1 MTQTNTETSATVT
14 YLTKEVPT
22 LVFLVRVSRPYDPDR
37 RWGVFDSLGVRA
49 IDDLTFVDGPQPK
62 TIVAYTEEPPHPAGV
77 RAITLPAQV
86 AFDRI
91 FFHIQGISS
100 VVLNSRTE
108 VTNLSEQQIGAHVEL
123 PPDFPEVRTVARRD
137 IPYLLGAYSMP
148 QKKLADIVARAE
160 KAYQNNS
167 LFEAFF
173 LARKAHEEGNKN
185 LHRAWFIELM
195 SMSFFGLADEA
206 MALYEEYPLRGS
218 SEAEAQLVAARYRL
232 LLKQL
237 NEART
242 ILHGLTFNKELG
254 AIAACELARSYLLS
268 GEFDRAIDLAT
279 AAIQKNASFIE
290 SHLVRGIAQRGLS
303 YGSGDEEG
311 LRDALKDFELVAK
324 RGDFAAP
331 EASFHA
337 GTIFGRLGALEEA
350 EVALRQSLF
359 QRDRYSS
366 RDALVRVLCA
376 AGKMDWA
383 NEELDLISAVA
394 PSVTQ
399 GLREEIESHLTKGP
413 SEVSESRFSQGVWS
427 KDPARGAPFAS
438 ELVRAWGIPVSG
450 SLSDCALLDDFINRY
465 APAGEFLAEGPGA
478 LLAEAGE
485 AAIGRSFT
493 LYVGDLLVRGGAA
506 SWGPSGSSSLSL
518 VTRKGGKI
526 PLESFVQERLL
537 IGASGDNFASLESL
551 VAEVQGSSVGVSLA
565 RSSWW
570 ERASQEEISD
580 FEKEATWGR
589 EKLCALGAQFA
600 GNLGDLDEID
610 RVIEQVFE
618 PGGALQDFADEK
630 VGSELDRFVA
640 SIGLVV
646 GRSIADMLDGVWYRH
661 EQAEGISVYAED
673 LGRIFPI
680 ARLQRRVYLST
691 AAESTQKL
699 GSFAF
704 GVAAAVVTGRIRKGV
719 YVDRPHVVTA
729 FIELLPRISEFSESE
744 LEGVADA
751 LLTNARMPS

>member
-1 MTQTNTETSATVT
+1 MAQTNSETSTLVT

-22 LVFLVRVSRPYDPDR
+22 LVFLVRISRPYDPDR

-49 IDDLTFVDGPQPK
+49 IDDLTFIDGPQPK
-62 TIVAYTEEPPHPAGV
+62 TIVAYTEEPPHPVGV

-86 AFDRI
+86 ALDRI

-100 VVLNSRTE
+100 VVINPRAE
-108 VTNLSEQQIGAHVEL
+108 AANLSERQIGTHIEL
-123 PPDFPEVRTVARRD
+123 PTDFPKEFRIDRCD
-137 IPYLLGAYSMP
+137 IPSLLGAYSMP
-148 QKKLADIVARAE
+148 QKKVSDSIERAE
-160 KAYQNNS
+160 RAFRENS

-173 LARKAHEEGNKN
+173 LARKAREEGTKY

-242 ILHGLTFNKELG
+242 ILHGLTFNAELG

-279 AAIQKNASFIE
+279 GAIQKNSSFVE
-290 SHLVRGIAQRGLS
+290 SYLVRGIAQRGLS

-311 LRDALKDFELVAK
+311 LREALKDFELVAK
-324 RGDFAAP
+324 RGDFSAP

-383 NEELDLISAVA
+383 NEELERVCAVA

-399 GLREEIESHLTKGP
+399 GLREEVESHLTKGL
-413 SEVSESRFSQGVWS
+413 SERSESNVSQGIWS
-427 KDPARGAPFAS
+427 KDPSTGAPFAV
-438 ELVRAWGIPVSG
+438 ELVCAWGIPVSG

-465 APAGEFLAEGPGA
+465 APAGDFLAEGPGA
-478 LLAEAGE
+478 PLADAGE
-485 AAIGRSFT
+485 AAVGRSFA
-493 LYVGDLLVRGGAA
+493 LYVGDLLVRGGVATWEL
-506 SWGPSGSSSLSL
+506 SGGSSLGL
-518 VTRKGGKI
+518 ITRDGGRI

-537 IGASGDNFASLESL
+537 VGASGDNFASLESL
-551 VAEVQGSSVGVSLA
+551 VAELQNSSDAPSGA
-565 RSSWW
+565 RTNWW
-570 ERASQEEISD
+570 QVASKEEVAD
-580 FEKEATWGR
+580 FEKEAQWGR
-589 EKLCALGAQFA
+589 DKLLALGAQLS
-600 GNLGDLDEID
+600 GGLSDLDEID
-610 RVIEQVFE
+610 RVIEQTFE
-618 PGGALQDFADEK
+618 PGGMLQEFADEK
-630 VGSELDRFVA
+630 VGDELDRFVA

-646 GRSIADMLDGVWYRH
+646 GQLIGRLLNGVWYRH
-661 EQAEGISVYAED
+661 EQAEGVSLLVDE

-680 ARLQRRVYLST
+680 ARMHRRVYLST
-691 AAESTQKL
+691 AADSTQKL

-719 YVDRPHVVTA
+719 YADRPHVVTA
-729 FIELLPRISEFSESE
+729 FLELLPQMSQFAEEE

-751 LLTNARMPS
+751 LLANARSLG